1 VAKLVGARRPAG
13 PEKGEPKVRPYNV
26 KRGHMGTFWLKVKA
40 WTKVTLLVLVLV
52 LVVIFVILNL
62 SAVVE
67 PKLSLIFA
75 TYDRPNLLVVLTL
88 TSLISIVGWTLI
100 GTVVKTLRQLRETR
114 RRSMEARLTRDV
126 ADMKAKAAMLQT
138 RGEKPNTGQEQT
150 PEA

>member
-1 VAKLVGARRPAG
+1 
-13 PEKGEPKVRPYNV
+13 
-26 KRGHMGTFWLKVKA
+26 MGTFWLKVKA

-75 TYDRPNLLVVLTL
+75 TYDRPNLLVVLIL

-138 RGEKPNTGQEQT
+138 RGEKPNTSQEQT

>member
-1 VAKLVGARRPAG
+1 
-13 PEKGEPKVRPYNV
+13 
-26 KRGHMGTFWLKVKA
+26 MGTFWLKVKA

-75 TYDRPNLLVVLTL
+75 SYDRPNLLVVLTL

-100 GTVVKTLRQLRETR
+100 GTVVKTLRQLREAR
-114 RRSMEARLTRDV
+114 RRSMETRLTKDV

>member
-1 VAKLVGARRPAG
+1 
-13 PEKGEPKVRPYNV
+13 
-26 KRGHMGTFWLKVKA
+26 MGTFWLKVKA

-88 TSLISIVGWTLI
+88 T
-100 GTVVKTLRQLRETR
+100 
-114 RRSMEARLTRDV
+114 RDV

>member
-1 VAKLVGARRPAG
+1 VGL
-13 PEKGEPKVRPYNV
+13 EKGEPKVRPYNV

-40 WTKVTLLVLVLV
+40 WTKVTLLVLALV

-100 GTVVKTLRQLRETR
+100 GTVMKTLRQLRETR

-126 ADMKAKAAMLQT
+126 ADMKVKAAMLQT

>member
-1 VAKLVGARRPAG
+1 
-13 PEKGEPKVRPYNV
+13 
-26 KRGHMGTFWLKVKA
+26 MGTFWLKVKA

>member
-1 VAKLVGARRPAG
+1 
-13 PEKGEPKVRPYNV
+13 
-26 KRGHMGTFWLKVKA
+26 MGTFWLKVKA
-40 WTKVTLLVLVLV
+40 WTKVTLLVLALV

-100 GTVVKTLRQLRETR
+100 GTVMKTLRQLRETR

-126 ADMKAKAAMLQT
+126 ADMKVKAAMLQT